1 MLCRLKSIIVIS
13 HLRCASGMVACQ
25 CVFVRHLHGY
35 LLRLWHL
42 RWMEYEYQ
50 AFCVLAQ
57 VRYDAELAAL
67 RSGVERVVVELV
79 VGPKSSAATRKAILP
94 HVDDLAA
101 FLGRRSALSVHS
113 SVSGRIFRR
122 LLWCSWMWSVMS
134 VCIGAIWKMFWWS
147 VIHLHCCLSIWYT

>member
-1 MLCRLKSIIVIS
+1 MAICTGCGRLHLC
-13 HLRCASGMVACQ
+13 
-25 CVFVRHLHGY
+25 
-35 LLRLWHL
+35 
-42 RWMEYEYQ
+42 WMGCGSWTQ

-101 FLGRRSALSVHS
+101 FLGRRSAPSVHS
-113 SVSGRIFRR
+113 GV
-122 LLWCSWMWSVMS
+122 L
-134 VCIGAIWKMFWWS
+134 
-147 VIHLHCCLSIWYT
+147 